1 MANAFLPGSHAIRL
15 DLPVLIFAASVSA
28 LAGLVFG
35 SIPAFQSASA
45 DISQTLKASV
55 RTTTPRTTRIRAA
68 LMIAEFAVALVLLTG
83 AGLLLNS
90 FQRIQSLDL
99 GFREDHLLVGDVR
112 LRRGDEEKLSNL
124 AYMTELVDRVK
135 RLPGVQSAAVV
146 QAPPLWG
153 GGGEDSFTI
162 EGRPTLRA
170 NELQSTT
177 INFCTPDYFHL
188 LELRLIRGRL
198 FGQRDGPR
206 SMPVVVIDQAM
217 ARRYFPN
224 DDPIGKRMKLTPPEW
239 QTVVGI
245 VADVRQTSI
254 IDEPSPQVYFP
265 YAQHPLPRMR
275 LLIRSAGDPAGL
287 VDPIRRE
294 MSQMHP
300 LIPLARA
307 GPLDETV
314 SALIAPRWFMLLL
327 LGCCAGLAVVL
338 AAVGIYAVM
347 SYTIAERTREIG
359 VRIAL
364 GARPVNVVALIMR
377 QGGLITAIGLS
388 AGLTL
393 SLIFSH
399 LLQALLYGITP
410 HDPATLIG
418 AAVFLAAIALASMVL
433 PALKA
438 SRLDPIVAI
447 RCE

>member
-1 MANAFLPGSHAIRL
+1 
-15 DLPVLIFAASVSA
+15 
-28 LAGLVFG
+28 
-35 SIPAFQSASA
+35 
-45 DISQTLKASV
+45 
-55 RTTTPRTTRIRAA
+55 
-68 LMIAEFAVALVLLTG
+68 LVLLTG

-112 LRRGDEEKLSNL
+112 LRRGNEEKPSNL

-153 GGGEDSFTI
+153 GGDEDSLTI
-162 EGRPTLRA
+162 EGRPALRA

-188 LELRLIRGRL
+188 LELRLLRGRL
-198 FGQRDGPR
+198 FDQRDGPR
-206 SMPVVVIDQAM
+206 SMPVVVIDQAL
-217 ARRYFPN
+217 ARHYFPN
-224 DDPIGKRMKLTPPEW
+224 EDPIGKRMKLTPSEW

-254 IDEPSPQVYFP
+254 IDEPPPQVYFP

-287 VDPIRRE
+287 VGPIRRE
-294 MSQMHP
+294 MSKMDP
-300 LIPLARA
+300 LVPLARA

-314 SALIAPRWFMLLL
+314 SALIAPTWFMLLL

-364 GARPVNVVALIMR
+364 GARPFNVVALIMR
-377 QGGLITAIGLS
+377 QGGLVTAIGLS

-393 SLIFSH
+393 SLIFGH
-399 LLQALLYGITP
+399 LLEALLYGITP
-410 HDPATLIG
+410 HNPVTLIG
-418 AAVFLAAIALASMVL
+418 AAVFLAAVALASMVV

-438 SRLDPIVAI
+438 TRLDPIVAI